1 MNGIIIAGVIVGVV
15 GIIVGVL
22 LGVASEAFKVEVDQR
37 VIDVRAELPG
47 NNCGGCGYAGC
58 DGLAAAIVAGDAKC
72 DQCPVGGSAVGA
84 KIAAIMGMEASSSE
98 PNVAFV
104 KCAGTCDKAGR
115 KYNYYGVDDC
125 LKAVLVPGGGSKI
138 CSYGCLGLGSCV
150 KVCNFDSIHIV
161 NGIAKVN
168 AATCKGCTA
177 CANACPKH
185 LIDMVP
191 VSAMQKSLVECASQD
206 KGKTVK
212 DACDAGCIGCGV
224 CKKQCDEGAIE
235 IVNNVAVVDYSKC
248 TGCGKCAAKCPR
260 KIIKFGGKP
269 AV

>member
-1 MNGIIIAGVIVGVV
+1 M
-15 GIIVGVL
+15 
-22 LGVASEAFKVEVDQR
+22 
-37 VIDVRAELPG
+37 IDVRAELPG

-212 DACDAGCIGCGV
+212 DACDAGCIGCGA

-235 IVNNVAVVDYSKC
+235 IVNNVAVIDYAKC